1 LNKRRNYFVVETVIK
16 IAYKAPK
23 ENQMNTN
30 VGKNYRIVF
39 LVGAIVL
46 ALTLTISQSQLAQAG
61 SAPITPPDVPSIIQV
76 PEGNQPFRV
85 AHAVGTQDYV
95 CLSTGWATTA
105 YGPQAT
111 LFNDDRE
118 QILTHFLSA
127 YPVGSASFFPTWQ
140 DSRDTSTV
148 WASPVQGAKYTPDPT
163 AIPWL
168 LLKVVGKAV
177 GPTGG
182 DKMTVTTYIQR
193 VNTTGGLKP
202 TTVCS
207 DGDKALVPYTADY
220 YFYKAADH

>member
-1 LNKRRNYFVVETVIK
+1 
-16 IAYKAPK
+16 
-23 ENQMNTN
+23 MNTSI
-30 VGKNYRIVF
+30 GKNYRIVF
-39 LVGAIVL
+39 LVGAIVFAL
-46 ALTLTISQSQLAQAG
+46 ALTVSQSQLAQAD
-61 SAPITPPDVPSIIQV
+61 SASITPPDVPSIIQV
-76 PEGNQPFRV
+76 PVGNQPFRA

-95 CLSTGWATTA
+95 CLSTGWASIA

-111 LFNDDRE
+111 LFNEDHE

-127 YPVGSASFFPTWQ
+127 YPVGSGSFFPTWQ

-148 WASPVQGAKYTPDPT
+148 WASPVQDAKYTPDPT

-193 VNTTGGLKP
+193 VNTTGGIKP
-202 TTVCS
+202 TTSCNE
-207 DGDKALVPYTADY
+207 GDKYLVPYTADY
-220 YFYKAADH
+220 YFYKAAK